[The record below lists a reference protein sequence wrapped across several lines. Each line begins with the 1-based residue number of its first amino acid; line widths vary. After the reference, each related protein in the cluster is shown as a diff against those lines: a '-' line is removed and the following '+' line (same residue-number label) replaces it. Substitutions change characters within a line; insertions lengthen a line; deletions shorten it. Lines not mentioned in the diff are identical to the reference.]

1 MTLRGLGQQAAKLL
15 VQLHGYPT
23 SARGAAEE
31 MGMIAESGILEDFGA
46 AVVLISWPSS
56 GPLVLASVPENSHAT
71 ASVLSSV
78 APIAVVENNASWEHG
93 TPPCWSTSCT
103 EVAYLDP
110 GA

>member
-23 SARGAAEE
+23 SARGADEE
-31 MGMIAESGILEDFGA
+31 MGIMEDFGA
-46 AVVLISWPSS
+46 AVVFISWPSS

-78 APIAVVENNASWEHG
+78 APIAVFENNASWEHG